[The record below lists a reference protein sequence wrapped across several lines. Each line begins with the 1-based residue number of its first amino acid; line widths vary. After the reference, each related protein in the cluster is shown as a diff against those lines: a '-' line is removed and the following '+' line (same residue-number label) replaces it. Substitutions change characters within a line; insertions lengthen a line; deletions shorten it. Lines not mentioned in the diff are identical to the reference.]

1 MSDLTVLL
9 PFALPPIAMGPDLI
23 RSMQAPSL
31 ATLLGRSRLD
41 HAQEVDAFSRALPHE
56 AWLAR
61 AAGIASKD
69 RGNQIAIATQSL
81 ARFTQAPTDGF
92 WFILNPVHLHV
103 ARDHLVLTD
112 SRRLTLNDVESRQ
125 LFALAHPVCAE
136 YGHTLVYCDA
146 ANWFIR
152 ADAWHDLQ
160 TATPDSACGHN
171 IDIWM
176 PTGTAERAWRKL
188 QNEIQ
193 MHWHDAP
200 INQQRESVG
209 MKPVNSLWLWGGA
222 LASNLIAPC
231 TFKNVY
237 LPDSTMQYFGVTAAA
252 ESTPRAIVDAI
263 ASNASNTLL
272 VLDHLIEPALGDDL
286 GEWLLRIN
294 QYEIDWFAPLLA
306 TIKTGAIDQC
316 HLVLTDA
323 SRLRERVV
331 SKNTLRKFWQKP
343 SLSVLLT

>member
-9 PFALPPIAMGPDLI
+9 PFALPPVAMGLDLI
-23 RSMQAPSL
+23 RAMQTPAL

-41 HAQEVDAFSRALPHE
+41 HAQECDVFSRALPHE
-56 AWLAR
+56 LWLAR
-61 AAGIASKD
+61 AAGMACEDPS
-69 RGNQIAIATQSL
+69 NQIAIAARSL
-81 ARFTQAPTDGF
+81 ARFTHAPSEGI
-92 WFILNPVHLHV
+92 WFVGNPVHLHV

-112 SRRLTLNDVESRQ
+112 SRRLVLDDVESRQ
-125 LFALAHPVCAE
+125 LFALAHPVCTE
-136 YGHTLVYCDA
+136 YGHTLVYGDA
-146 ANWFIR
+146 THWFLR
-152 ADAWHDLQ
+152 ADSWHDLQ
-160 TATPDSACGHN
+160 TATPDAACGHN

-222 LASNLIAPC
+222 PASNHTASRN
-231 TFKNVY
+231 FQNVY
-237 LPDSTMQYFGVTAAA
+237 LPASKMQYFGVTATS
-252 ESTPRAIVDAI
+252 ESKMSELITAI
-263 ASNASNTLL
+263 ALNSGDNLL

-286 GEWLLRIN
+286 GEWLLRMN

-306 TIKTGAIDQC
+306 AIKAGAIDQC
-316 HLVLTDA
+316 RFVLTDA
-323 SRLRERVV
+323 SRLRERIV
-331 SKNTLRKFWQKP
+331 SKNSLRKFWHKP
-343 SLSVLLT
+343 SLATLLT